1 MTVAT
6 NNTSAYNL
14 YQQLGLAPSTSS
26 ASSAASGA
34 SGTGA
39 LGENTFLKLMVTEIQ
54 NQDPTKPVD
63 SQSFLAQL
71 AQFSSVSGIENL
83 QKTVTG
89 LAGSL
94 TTSQSLQAASLVG
107 HNVLVPAKQAT
118 LPASGQLTGA
128 VDVSKAAQQVVVGV
142 YSASGQLVKQID
154 LGPQSAGLANFS
166 WDGTDMNGTPMP
178 AGTYAVRAEAMV
190 DGKAQGMDTLAN
202 TRVNSVTLGSNGGS
216 ISLGLADGL
225 GNVGLSQVRQIS

>member
-6 NNTSAYNL
+6 NNTSAYGT

-26 ASSAASGA
+26 TSSTASG
-34 SGTGA
+34 SNA
-39 LGENTFLKLMVTEIQ
+39 LGEDTFLKLMVTELQ

-71 AQFSSVSGIENL
+71 AQFSSVSGIQSL

-89 LAGSL
+89 LASSL

-107 HNVLVPAKQAT
+107 HNVLVPASKAT
-118 LPASGQLTGA
+118 LSASGQLSGA
-128 VDVSKAAQQVVVGV
+128 VDVSTAAQQVVVGV

-154 LGPQSAGLANFS
+154 LGSQAAGLAGFT

-178 AGTYAVRAEAMV
+178 AGTYAIRAEAMV
-190 DGKAQGMDTLAN
+190 GGKSQGMDTLSS
-202 TRVNSVTLGSNGGS
+202 TRVDSVTLGSNGGS
-216 ISLGLADGL
+216 ITLGLADGL
-225 GNVGLSQVRQIS
+225 GNVDLSKVRQIS

>member
-1 MTVAT
+1 MSLTT
-6 NNTSAYNL
+6 GNTSNYST

-26 ASSAASGA
+26 TSSTTSGA

-39 LGENTFLKLMVTEIQ
+39 LGESTFLKLMVTELQ

-71 AQFSSVSGIENL
+71 AQFSSVSGIQSL
-83 QKTVTG
+83 QKTVSG

-118 LPASGQLTGA
+118 LTASGQLSGA
-128 VDVSKAAQQVVVGV
+128 VDVSKASQQVVVGV
-142 YSASGQLVKQID
+142 YSANGQLVKQIN
-154 LGPQSAGLANFS
+154 LGSQSAGLAGFS

-178 AGTYAVRAEAMV
+178 AGTYAIRAEAMV

-216 ISLGLADGL
+216 ITLGLADGI
-225 GNVGLSQVRQIS
+225 GNVDLSKVRQIS

>member
-1 MTVAT
+1 MSLTT
-6 NNTSAYNL
+6 GNTSNYNT

-26 ASSAASGA
+26 ASSAT
-34 SGTGA
+34 SGTSA
-39 LGENTFLKLMVTEIQ
+39 LGEGTFLKLMVTELQ

-71 AQFSSVSGIENL
+71 AQFSSVSGIQSL

-107 HNVLVPAKQAT
+107 HNVLVPAKQAA
-118 LPASGQLTGA
+118 LSASGQLSGA
-128 VDVSKAAQQVVVGV
+128 VDVSKASQQVVVGV
-142 YSASGQLVKQID
+142 YGANGQLVKQID
-154 LGPQSAGLANFS
+154 LGAQAAGLAGFT

-178 AGTYAVRAEAMV
+178 AGTYAIRAEAMV
-190 DGKAQGMDTLAN
+190 DGKAQGMDTLAS

-216 ISLGLADGL
+216 ITLGLADGI
-225 GNVGLSQVRQIS
+225 GNVDLSKVRQIS

>member
-6 NNTSAYNL
+6 SNTSAYST

-26 ASSAASGA
+26 TSSGV

-39 LGENTFLKLMVTEIQ
+39 LGEDAFLKLMVTEIQ

-71 AQFSSVSGIENL
+71 AQFSSVTGIQNL
-83 QKTVTG
+83 QKTVTN

-107 HNVLVPAKQAT
+107 HNVLVPAKQAE
-118 LPASGQLTGA
+118 LPASGGLSGA
-128 VDVSKAAQQVVVGV
+128 VDVSTAAQRVVVGV

-154 LGPQSAGLANFS
+154 LGAQSAGLAGFT
-166 WDGTDMNGTPMP
+166 WDGTDSNGTPMP
-178 AGTYAVRAEAMV
+178 AGTYAIRAEAAV
-190 DGKAQGMDTLAN
+190 DGKAEAMDTLAS

-216 ISLGLADGL
+216 ITLGLADGL
-225 GNVGLSQVRQIS
+225 GNVDLSKVRQIS

>member
-1 MTVAT
+1 MTVAS
-6 NNTSAYNL
+6 NSTSAYSA
-14 YQQLGLAPSTSS
+14 YQKLGLAPSTSS
-26 ASSAASGA
+26 SASAASG
-34 SGTGA
+34 SSA

-54 NQDPTKPVD
+54 NQDPTNPVD

-71 AQFSSVSGIENL
+71 AQFSSVSGIQSL

-107 HNVLVPAKQAT
+107 HNVLVPATQAT
-118 LPASGQLTGA
+118 LPSSGQLSGA

-142 YSASGQLVKQID
+142 YSPSGQLVKQVD
-154 LGPQSAGLANFS
+154 LGAQSAGLAGFTWN
-166 WDGTDMNGTPMP
+166 GTDNKGAPMP
-178 AGTYAVRAEAMV
+178 AGTYAIRAEAIV
-190 DGKAQGMDTLAN
+190 DGKAQAMDTLAN

-216 ISLGLADGL
+216 ITLGLADGL
-225 GNVGLSQVRQIS
+225 GSVGLSKVRQIS

>member
-6 NNTSAYNL
+6 NNTSGYST

-26 ASSAASGA
+26 SASGA
-34 SGTGA
+34 SGSGA
-39 LGENTFLKLMVTEIQ
+39 LGESTFLKLMVTEMR

-71 AQFSSVSGIENL
+71 AQFSSVSGIQSL
-83 QKTVTG
+83 QKTVSG

-118 LPASGQLTGA
+118 LPSSGQLTGA
-128 VDVSKAAQQVVVGV
+128 VDVSKASREVVVGV
-142 YSASGQLVKQID
+142 YSANGQLVKQIP
-154 LGPQSAGLANFS
+154 LGPQSAGLTHFS
-166 WDGTDMNGTPMP
+166 WDGTDMKGQPMP
-178 AGTYAVRAEAMV
+178 AGTYAIRAEAVV
-190 DGKAQGMDTLAN
+190 DGKAQAMDTLAN

-216 ISLGLADGL
+216 ITLGLADGL
-225 GNVGLSQVRQIS
+225 GSVGLSKVRQIS